1 MSSLSPEARRLVG
14 HGALV
19 VIAGLLAG
27 FGIGFVALGGFILDP
42 LPSATFSFP
51 GTERGWR
58 AMHIGSLL
66 NGIMAIAV
74 AAVIDRVV
82 DSYGTKRLITWVL
95 IIAIWSNTIFYLA
108 ANFAANRGLSPWDN
122 AVGPGSIA
130 GLIAF
135 APAAIAAFVTIWVVA
150 LLARAAFRR

>member
-1 MSSLSPEARRLVG
+1 MSTFSPEARRLVG

-27 FGIGFVALGGFILDP
+27 FCIGFVALGGFILDP

-74 AAVIDRVV
+74 AAVLDRVV
-82 DSYGTKRLITWVL
+82 ESAATRRTISLVL
-95 IIAIWSNTIFYLA
+95 ILAIWANTVFYLA

-122 AVGPGSIA
+122 AVGEGSIA

-135 APAAIAAFVTIWVVA
+135 TPAAVAAGVTIWVFA